1 MKVKKSIFLRKLKMF
16 FLFAFNKLENNGN
29 CNFDKNGEN
38 GLIEK
43 IFKFYEKH
51 DKKNLTIFDVGANIG
66 NYSEVLMKH
75 AKTRN
80 INININIFEPQ
91 AKCFEILNKKFG
103 GISSIKLNNIGLS
116 NCQEKT
122 KIFFDKE
129 GSSLASVYKRE
140 ISTNEFN
147 FNEDI
152 FLTKAEN
159 YISSNSIAH
168 IDFIKLDIEGHEL
181 MALEGFGKYLKSDF
195 IDFIQFEYGGA
206 NLDSNTNLKQ
216 MYEILEQ
223 RGFVLAKIMPNG
235 VAIRK
240 YEHYMDNFQYSNYLA
255 ISKRII
261 NMI

>member
-1 MKVKKSIFLRKLKMF
+1 
-16 FLFAFNKLENNGN
+16 
-29 CNFDKNGEN
+29 
-38 GLIEK
+38 
-43 IFKFYEKH
+43 
-51 DKKNLTIFDVGANIG
+51 
-66 NYSEVLMKH
+66 
-75 AKTRN
+75 
-80 INININIFEPQ
+80 
-91 AKCFEILNKKFG
+91 
-103 GISSIKLNNIGLS
+103 
-116 NCQEKT
+116 
-122 KIFFDKE
+122 
-129 GSSLASVYKRE
+129 
-140 ISTNEFN
+140 
-147 FNEDI
+147 
-152 FLTKAEN
+152 
-159 YISSNSIAH
+159 
-168 IDFIKLDIEGHEL
+168 